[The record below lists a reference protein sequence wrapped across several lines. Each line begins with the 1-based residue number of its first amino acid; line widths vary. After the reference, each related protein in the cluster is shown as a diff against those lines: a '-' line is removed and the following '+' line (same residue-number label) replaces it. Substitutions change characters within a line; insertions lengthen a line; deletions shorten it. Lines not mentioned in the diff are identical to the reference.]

1 MPAPVAGLKK
11 NPKIDSFDWSVI
23 ESFDNIDLYFTS
35 SMMIVSIT
43 FILGYV
49 RNSLL
54 SCLLHWIFFLNSL
67 FFL

>member
-43 FILGYV
+43 FILV
-49 RNSLL
+49 M
-54 SCLLHWIFFLNSL
+54 
-67 FFL
+67 

>member
-11 NPKIDSFDWSVI
+11 KPKIDSFDWSVI

-43 FILGYV
+43 FILV
-49 RNSLL
+49 M
-54 SCLLHWIFFLNSL
+54 
-67 FFL
+67 